1 MDLSMRLDLPTPAS
15 PSTSTFK
22 LTRLSKIFSRVMFVI
37 GWRRH
42 SHLVQAKHQNL
53 DQVLVTEETTDPLA
67 LSAQSARS
75 SPPALGAEL
84 HTGGAGCTNAVAIGT
99 DDQRLPIYFFIGYCW
114 WWWCCCFLLYCIKID
129 DQRLPMYLFSSHIVG
144 DDDDDDEV
152 VVVVDYCHRN
162 RWPGASSAL
171 LFSRLYL

>member
-1 MDLSMRLDLPTPAS
+1 MKMDLSMRLDLPTPAS

-53 DQVLVTEETTDPLA
+53 DQFLVTEETTDPL
-67 LSAQSARS
+67 AQSARS

-84 HTGGAGCTNAVAIGT
+84 HTGGAGCTNTVAIGT
-99 DDQRLPIYFFIGYCW
+99 DDQRLPIYFFIGY
-114 WWWCCCFLLYCIKID
+114 
-129 DQRLPMYLFSSHIVG
+129 S
-144 DDDDDDEV
+144 
-152 VVVVDYCHRN
+152 
-162 RWPGASSAL
+162 
-171 LFSRLYL
+171 

>member
-22 LTRLSKIFSRVMFVI
+22 LTRLSKIFSRGMFVI

-42 SHLVQAKHQNL
+42 SPIVQAKHPNL
-53 DQVLVTEETTDPLA
+53 DQFLVTEETTDPLLA
-67 LSAQSARS
+67 WSARS

-84 HTGGAGCTNAVAIGT
+84 HTGGAGCTNTVAIGT

-114 WWWCCCFLLYCIKID
+114 WWWCCCFFTVLY
-129 DQRLPMYLFSSHIVG
+129 
-144 DDDDDDEV
+144 
-152 VVVVDYCHRN
+152 RN
-162 RWPGASSAL
+162 RLSEASYVFVLIGYCCCWWWWWWWWSCCCWL
-171 LFSRLYL
+171 LP